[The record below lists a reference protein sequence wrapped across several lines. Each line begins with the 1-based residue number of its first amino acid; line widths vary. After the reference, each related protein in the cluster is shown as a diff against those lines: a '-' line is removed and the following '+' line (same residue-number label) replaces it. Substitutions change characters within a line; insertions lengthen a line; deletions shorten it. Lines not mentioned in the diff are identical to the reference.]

1 MACRLVWL
9 LNKDGPDARLRS
21 DEAEQAVDAVDGPV
35 SADVKAVAAGATP
48 VHGWAFGTV
57 KGAAWHRPPSLWTRR
72 PTGGTTPTCPAL
84 FPADSG

>member
-9 LNKDGPDARLRS
+9 LNRDGPDARLCS

-48 VHGWAFGTV
+48 AVHGWAFGTV
-57 KGAAWHRPPSLWTRR
+57 KGAAWHRPPPL
-72 PTGGTTPTCPAL
+72 
-84 FPADSG
+84 DSTAHGRHHAHMPGLVPC